1 MNSLKEAINLIEGGV
16 PKAADIC
23 GVSVRAVYKWLDRNR
38 LPRTEYTGETSY
50 AKKLEAAS
58 NGAVSAKNLL
68 NLTKTPTEAA

>member
-16 PKAADIC
+16 PKAADVC

-38 LPRTEYTGETSY
+38 LPRTEYTGETNY

-58 NGAVSAKNLL
+58 NGAVSAKILL
-68 NLTKTPTEAA
+68 DFTKTPTEAA